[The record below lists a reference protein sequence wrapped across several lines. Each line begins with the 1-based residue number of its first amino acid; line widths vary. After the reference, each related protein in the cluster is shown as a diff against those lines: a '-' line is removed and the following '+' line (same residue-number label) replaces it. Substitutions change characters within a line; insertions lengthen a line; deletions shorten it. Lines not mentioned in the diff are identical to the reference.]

1 MSPAERQAP
10 QLRVQ
15 RWIGVDGGNLATP
28 IQLSDLGVGPKIVF
42 AFQHWCRGCHL
53 HGFPT
58 LQKLHGALESR
69 GVGFAV
75 IQTVFEGAHE
85 NTFEKLR
92 IVNRRRTGT
101 PYRRA
106 IGTPFAGW
114 GAVVPV
120 VHRRDP
126 RPAPRAP
133 LKRWRCRPWEVPV
146 DPPGQPPGGGSG
158 GRVLAPV
165 SEPPAVVASLDDVA
179 VMGERSSSAA
189 VILGSP
195 KTVGHS
201 PNARFVVMI
210 TEVRS

>member
-58 LQKLHGALESR
+58 LQRLHRALESR

-75 IQTVFEGAHE
+75 VQTVFEGAQE

-92 IVNRRRTGT
+92 VNQLQYGLPVAFGHDEPPTGAPFPTLMGDYHTRGT
-101 PYRRA
+101 P
-106 IGTPFAGW
+106 W
-114 GAVVPV
+114 
-120 VHRRDP
+120 
-126 RPAPRAP
+126 
-133 LKRWRCRPWEVPV
+133 
-146 DPPGQPPGGGSG
+146 
-158 GRVLAPV
+158 
-165 SEPPAVVASLDDVA
+165 
-179 VMGERSSSAA
+179 
-189 VILGSP
+189 
-195 KTVGHS
+195 
-201 PNARFVVMI
+201 FVVI
-210 TEVRS
+210 DADGRIVFSDFHLDADRLVAELERA